1 MSGTLI
7 IIDQAP
13 YGSWAGREALDMA
26 FSLAAFDQTVALL
39 FTGAGVNWLRKDQ
52 DTYGI
57 EQKSVEKNLSAAP
70 IFGVEA
76 MYADSSACARYKL
89 TAGTMVSGVTL
100 SEHSD
105 ELLQQYAHTT
115 FAG

>member
-1 MSGTLI
+1 MDTLMV
-7 IIDQAP
+7 IDQPP

-26 FSLAAFDQTVALL
+26 FSLAAFDQSVALL
-39 FTGAGVNWLRKDQ
+39 FTGAGVNWLRKHQ
-52 DTYGI
+52 DTREI

-76 MYADSSACARYKL
+76 IYADAKACKEYGLGLENMVKGVAIAENSSELIRQHSH
-89 TAGTMVSGVTL
+89 TA
-100 SEHSD
+100 
-105 ELLQQYAHTT
+105 